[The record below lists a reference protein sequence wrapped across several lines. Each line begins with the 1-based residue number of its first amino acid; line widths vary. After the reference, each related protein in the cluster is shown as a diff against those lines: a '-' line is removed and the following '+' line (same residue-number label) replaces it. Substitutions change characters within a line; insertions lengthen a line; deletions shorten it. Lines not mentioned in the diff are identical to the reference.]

1 MEAMKRLTILG
12 TLAALAFAQG
22 RQTKEAF
29 YTTGAAGPG
38 YVQAAFLDLLLREL
52 DKEFGEGSGAKM
64 LETLRGKR
72 LDGKR
77 VAALLNGQL
86 TDNELRDL
94 FGLRGVRPQFVRKA
108 LDAAVSEKDK
118 RLLFGALARTIV
130 EKGVDPSSEF
140 CQVVGQSLDMTDDQ
154 FDRICRGDVSASL
167 MGEVFGLKSGQ
178 DKGEMQGY
186 MNATRS
192 SPYLLH
198 PLGASL
204 AGRTR
209 ARGEY
214 DPAKFPKAR
223 DGMPGY
229 GNDFKEGKAGGL
241 PFDKELPPV
250 PFYGKNLEDYFAFK

>member
-1 MEAMKRLTILG
+1 MRRLTILG
-12 TLAALAFAQG
+12 TLAALALAQG

-29 YTTGAAGPG
+29 YTSGAAGPG
-38 YVQAAFLDLLLREL
+38 YVQAAFLAALGREFV
-52 DKEFGEGSGAKM
+52 KEFGEERGGKM

-77 VAALLNGQL
+77 ILALLNGQV
-86 TDNELRDL
+86 TDAELRDL
-94 FGLRGVRPQFVRKA
+94 FGLGSIRPQFARKA
-108 LDAAVSEKDK
+108 LDAAVADKDK
-118 RLLFGALARTIV
+118 KLLFGALVRTIV

-140 CQVVGQSLDMTDDQ
+140 CQVVGQSFGMTDDQ
-154 FDRICRGDVSASL
+154 FDRLCRGDSSASL
-167 MGEVFGLKSGQ
+167 MGECFRLKSRRDQ
-178 DKGEMQGY
+178 GEMSGY
-186 MNATRS
+186 MSATRS

-198 PLGASL
+198 PLGTSL
-204 AGRTR
+204 AGRSKV
-209 ARGEY
+209 RGAY